1 MKIDINALAP
11 ADQYKLLSATIVPRP
26 IALVTTWSAAGGDNA
41 APFSFFNVMGEDPP
55 VLVLGLENRRDNGAP
70 KHTTVNIRDNG
81 QFVVHMVDE
90 ALAEAMNVCAI
101 DFPEGESEALHAGLE
116 LVDSSAVRPRRMVAA
131 PVAFE
136 CERIA
141 LLQLSPG
148 RHIAIGK
155 VLVMHVRDGLLDPAT
170 LRIDTERYRPIG
182 RMFGR
187 LYTRTRDRFEMVV
200 PGHAQWLAA
209 SPADRPPGRP

>member
-1 MKIDINALAP
+1 MKIDINALSP
-11 ADQYKLLSATIVPRP
+11 ADQYKLLVATIVPRP
-26 IALVTTWSAAGGDNA
+26 IALVTTWSQAGGDNA

-70 KHTTVNIRDNG
+70 KHTTANIRDNG

-90 ALAEAMNVCAI
+90 ALAQAMNVCAI
-101 DFPEGESEALHAGLE
+101 DFPQGESEALHAGLE
-116 LVDSSAVRPRRMVAA
+116 LIASSVVRPRRVVAA

-141 LLQLSPG
+141 LLQVSPG
-148 RHIAIGK
+148 RQIAIGK
-155 VLVMHVRDGLLDPAT
+155 VLMMHVRDGLLDPAT
-170 LRIDTERYRPIG
+170 LRIDAERYRPVG

-187 LYTRTRDRFEMVV
+187 LYARTHDCFEMEV
-200 PGHAQWLAA
+200 PVHSQWLAERA
-209 SPADRPPGRP
+209 AG